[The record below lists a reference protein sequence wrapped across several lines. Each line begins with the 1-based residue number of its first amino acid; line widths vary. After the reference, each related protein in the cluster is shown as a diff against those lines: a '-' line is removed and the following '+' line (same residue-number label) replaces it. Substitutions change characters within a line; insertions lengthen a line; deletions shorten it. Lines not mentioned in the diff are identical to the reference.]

1 MKAGDY
7 LFFIRRV
14 FKVNPGLRWLNI
26 VSAAFAFSLILFSTI
41 FIQTQIH
48 CRNSACNSI
57 STDLLSCGM
66 LVNPGHPYSNE
77 RYQDYITAIYNSPEI
92 DAVGYWTYGGAAHMD
107 TEDLPGDPWD
117 EILSIQN
124 RNVRQFDEF
133 EGSEQYVQTVSME
146 RYAFRFSNIKLLSG
160 TDETDMNNEYLV
172 YLGYNFRNIPVGV
185 RFVEPKTKTIF
196 RVAGIME
203 KGSSI
208 LDEHPFTWNSK
219 GFYYGITVPM
229 DNMVLFVMPAAEP
242 YIAMSTTYF
251 FSCAKG
257 YSFDEAEQRIKALSS
272 EYGVSYSVETMG
284 KRLDTV
290 LYAAN
295 GVVNRLKTQAV
306 LFMLIFFII
315 LIVSDLILILSRK
328 DEIGV
333 MTISGVSRRGIF
345 SILFWENFICLLI
358 SSAISVVVA
367 LLVQK
372 VGVELPSYDFYNLR
386 YILFVNSPIM
396 VIAISAVVSLLASG
410 VALLYLKRKSLPDI
424 VRGNLD

>member
-26 VSAAFAFSLILFSTI
+26 VSAAFAFSLILISTI
-41 FIQTQIH
+41 FVQTQIY

-57 STDLLSCGM
+57 STDLLSSGM
-66 LVNPGHPYSNE
+66 MSNHDGYSNE
-77 RYQDYITAIYNSPEI
+77 RYQDYMTAIYDSPEI
-92 DAVGYWTYGGAAHMD
+92 DAVGYWTYGASVHMD
-107 TEDLPGDPWD
+107 TEDLPGDPWN

-124 RNVRQFDEF
+124 RNVRQFNEF
-133 EGSEQYVQTVSME
+133 EGSEEYVQVVSME

-160 TDETDMNNEYLV
+160 IDETDMNNEYLI

-196 RVAGIME
+196 KVAGIME

-208 LDEHPFTWNSK
+208 LYMDAFSQHSG
-219 GFYYGITVPM
+219 GFHFGVTVPM
-229 DNMVLFVMPAAEP
+229 DNMVLFAMPAVEP
-242 YIAMSTTYF
+242 YITMSSVNF

-257 YSFDEAEQRIKALSS
+257 YSFEEAERRIKALSS
-272 EYGVSYSVETMG
+272 EYGISYSVETME

-290 LYAAN
+290 LNSAN
-295 GVVNRLKTQAV
+295 WAVNGFKTQAI
-306 LFMLIFFII
+306 LFMLIFSII
-315 LIVSDLILILSRK
+315 LIASDLILILSRK

-333 MTISGVSRRGIF
+333 MTISGVSRRKIF
-345 SILFWENFICLLI
+345 IILFLEDFLCLLI

-367 LLVQK
+367 QIVQK
-372 VGVELPSYDFYNLR
+372 TGLELASYEYYNLR
-386 YILFVNSPIM
+386 YIIFVNSPIM
-396 VIAISAVVSLLASG
+396 VIAISAIVSLLASG
-410 VALLYLKRKSLPDI
+410 AALLYLKHKSLPDI

>member
-1 MKAGDY
+1 MKTGDY

-26 VSAAFAFSLILFSTI
+26 VSAAFAFSLILFSAI
-41 FIQTQIH
+41 FVQTQLY

-57 STDLLSCGM
+57 SKDLLSCGM
-66 LVNPGHPYSNE
+66 LVNPGDPFSNE
-77 RYQDYITAIYNSPEI
+77 RYQDYITAIYDSPEI
-92 DAVGYWTYGGAAHMD
+92 DAVGYWTYGGAVHMD
-107 TEDLPGDPWD
+107 TEDLPGDPWN

-124 RNVRQFDEF
+124 RHVRQFDGPE
-133 EGSEQYVQTVSME
+133 EYVQVVNME

-185 RFVEPKTKTIF
+185 RFVEPETKTVF
-196 RVAGIME
+196 KVAGIME
-203 KGSSI
+203 RGSSI
-208 LDEHPFTWNSK
+208 LHEQPFTWNSR

-229 DNMVLFVMPAAEP
+229 DNMVLFVLPASAP
-242 YIAMSTTYF
+242 YITMSSTNF
-251 FSCAKG
+251 FSCAEG
-257 YSFDEAEQRIKALSS
+257 YSFEEAEQRIKALSS
-272 EYGVSYSVETMG
+272 EYGISYSVETME

-290 LYAAN
+290 LNSAN
-295 GVVNRLKTQAV
+295 WAVNGYKTQAIF
-306 LFMLIFFII
+306 FMLIFFII

-345 SILFWENFICLLI
+345 FILFWENFICLLI
-358 SSAISVVVA
+358 SSAISIVVA

-372 VGVELPSYDFYNLR
+372 EVVKLASYDFYNLR

-410 VALLYLKRKSLPDI
+410 AALLYLKRKSLPDI